1 MPQQGVCNKKSRTT
15 GKSQR
20 QTCLVV
26 HKGSTRHPARKVR
39 IQIKYCRV
47 IFLHNFPFLATVSI
61 CGQPIFFFR
70 FRSWLKLEGPPE
82 VVLSGYDIRRFLS
95 PSMLSLKL
103 ADAFVRL
110 LRSLENETMAK
121 RTKSPGRHYV
131 SPQWG
136 VSSFFVQL
144 PCRFYLMPFLF
155 LHNVI
160 TR

>member
-1 MPQQGVCNKKSRTT
+1 MWTT
-15 GKSQR
+15 D
-20 QTCLVV
+20 
-26 HKGSTRHPARKVR
+26 
-39 IQIKYCRV
+39 
-47 IFLHNFPFLATVSI
+47 
-61 CGQPIFFFR
+61 FFFR

-95 PSMLSLKL
+95 PSSLSLKL

-136 VSSFFVQL
+136 VSSFFVPL
-144 PCRFYLMPFLF
+144 PCRFYLMPFFSQCHHEMSMIHMTNCGPNSTDQRRQWKLMHAK
-155 LHNVI
+155 LLRDVYDTPPPHTTCNVVQL
-160 TR
+160 

>member
-1 MPQQGVCNKKSRTT
+1 MWTT
-15 GKSQR
+15 D
-20 QTCLVV
+20 L
-26 HKGSTRHPARKVR
+26 
-39 IQIKYCRV
+39 
-47 IFLHNFPFLATVSI
+47 
-61 CGQPIFFFR
+61 FFR

-82 VVLSGYDIRRFLS
+82 IVLSGYDIRRFLS

-136 VSSFFVQL
+136 VSSFFCTTSVQIL
-144 PCRFYLMPFLF
+144 FNALSFYTMSSRDE
-155 LHNVI
+155 HD
-160 TR
+160 THD